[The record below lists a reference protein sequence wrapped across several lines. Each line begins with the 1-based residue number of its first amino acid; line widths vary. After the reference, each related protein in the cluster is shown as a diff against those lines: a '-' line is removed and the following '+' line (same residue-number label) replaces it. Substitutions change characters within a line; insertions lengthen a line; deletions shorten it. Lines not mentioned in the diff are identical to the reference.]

1 MPPVPTGDASL
12 TLAEGEVEVARGTAV
27 TRGSLEAHPAGA
39 LARVLVTVTVQH
51 SGAGTL
57 ARCGRGG
64 RRGQS
69 RAGCLCPW
77 GQGRGGAGLTLAVGA
92 VEARGAELTVVAL
105 EVGFAQ
111 AASRPRVP
119 LAGVVLGPGGIAVT
133 VCRWVREG
141 VLRGPADP
149 ASPPPTSLR
158 HQRLPWQ
165 VHSA

>member
-39 LARVLVTVTVQH
+39 LTRVLVTVTVQH

-77 GQGRGGAGLTLAVGA
+77 GQGRGGAGLLGILPQVLKNGSSKNFS
-92 VEARGAELTVVAL
+92 LSQQHL
-105 EVGFAQ
+105 PHLK
-111 AASRPRVP
+111 ASKKKKCKI
-119 LAGVVLGPGGIAVT
+119 LGPCPT
-133 VCRWVREG
+133 TCE
-141 VLRGPADP
+141 LEGPAVDYR
-149 ASPPPTSLR
+149 SEVKET
-158 HQRLPWQ
+158 
-165 VHSA
+165 VH